1 METKDYIDKY
11 GIEAYLKYIRKEFK
25 LEEETFEPNQ
35 RFGENSKNEKDG

>member
-25 LEEETFEPNQ
+25 LEKEET
-35 RFGENSKNEKDG
+35 KNG